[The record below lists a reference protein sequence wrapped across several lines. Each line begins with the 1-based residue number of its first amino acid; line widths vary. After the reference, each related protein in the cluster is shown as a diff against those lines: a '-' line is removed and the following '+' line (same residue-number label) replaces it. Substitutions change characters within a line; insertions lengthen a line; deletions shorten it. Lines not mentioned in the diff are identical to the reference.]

1 MYIFYRFD
9 QLLGRFTLKL
19 LLVLLSTSIL
29 RRIERLEKLPDKLC
43 FQNSMMNEIVV
54 SGVSCFCLLPSFL
67 TFIS

>member
-1 MYIFYRFD
+1 MYTFYRFD

-54 SGVSCFCLLPSFL
+54 SGE
-67 TFIS
+67 